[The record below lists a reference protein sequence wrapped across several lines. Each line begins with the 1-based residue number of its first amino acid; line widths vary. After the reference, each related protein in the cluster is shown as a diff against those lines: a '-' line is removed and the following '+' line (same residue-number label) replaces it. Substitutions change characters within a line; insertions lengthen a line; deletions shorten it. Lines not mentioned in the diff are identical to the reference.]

1 MSIKFKPE
9 TAPLRTSLVSAS
21 TDSEGLVKPKRSN
34 ELKWSW
40 LRKIKVGLLT
50 FILLVCL
57 TILLLVPDQQS
68 QQSLITVGRGQS
80 LSQVVDDTIDEFSS
94 TPEVLSLTIGGS
106 LVPPDVT
113 RLAPSL
119 QYPTFALKLH
129 LVSMLPG
136 SQFFG
141 YGSRSLSRGLMETTR
156 RKGHLKFNS

>member
-1 MSIKFKPE
+1 MSG
-9 TAPLRTSLVSAS
+9 S
-21 TDSEGLVKPKRSN
+21 TDSEGLVKPDKSI
-34 ELKWSW
+34 ESKWSW

-68 QQSLITVGRGQS
+68 QQSLITVGKGQS

-94 TPEVLSLTIGGS
+94 SPEVLSLTIGGS

-113 RLAPSL
+113 RLAPPLSN
-119 QYPTFALKLH
+119 TACLH
-129 LVSMLPG
+129 QVTLVSMLPG

-141 YGSRSLSRGLMETTR
+141 YG
-156 RKGHLKFNS
+156 